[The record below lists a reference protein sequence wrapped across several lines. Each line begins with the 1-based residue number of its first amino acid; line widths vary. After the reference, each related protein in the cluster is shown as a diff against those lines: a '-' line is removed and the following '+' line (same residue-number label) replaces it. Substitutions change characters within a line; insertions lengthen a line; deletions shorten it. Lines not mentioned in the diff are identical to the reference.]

1 MLRLSA
7 PRVCRQQHSRWVFSS
22 DQGAP
27 LLPVRSAAGSS
38 AGPWRPR
45 SVPARPPPAA
55 PAAVRARRGGRRARP
70 PPGPRTRAAGPGD
83 RPSLLRR
90 TPHTPGGAAC
100 SATPMQ
106 SHHAVPAFPAVPA
119 RSLRSLH
126 AVPMQ
131 PLRAAF
137 SYPTTHPEGFLWWRC
152 SNGMRRG
159 RPRAAPAAG
168 EGTARARTR
177 GARRCARCGRL
188 RPAGAG
194 APCARRGVPR
204 CGAARLRGGLR
215 RAGAGAAAAAARS
228 HARPGAPACLC
239 QRQILLAP
247 ARGHTRLQVAR
258 VQARRRPQRG

>member
-7 PRVCRQQHSRWVFSS
+7 PRVCRQQHQLMGLFLRPGRAAAPSPVSRRQQRRTLEA
-22 DQGAP
+22 QGHACAAAASGP
-27 LLPVRSAAGSS
+27 SGGASAAGRP
-38 AGPWRPR
+38 AG
-45 SVPARPPPAA
+45 A
-55 PAAVRARRGGRRARP
+55 PAAGSPHACGRAGRP
-70 PPGPRTRAAGPGD
+70 PFAPAPDAAHSRWCGLLCGPHAVP
-83 RPSLLRR
+83 
-90 TPHTPGGAAC
+90 
-100 SATPMQ
+100 
-106 SHHAVPAFPAVPA
+106 HAVPAFPAVPA